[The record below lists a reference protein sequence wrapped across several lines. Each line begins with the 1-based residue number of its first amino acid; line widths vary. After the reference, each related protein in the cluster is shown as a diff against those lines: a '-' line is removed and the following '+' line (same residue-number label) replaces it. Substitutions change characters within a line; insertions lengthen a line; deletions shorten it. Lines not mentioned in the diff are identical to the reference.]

1 MNIEKI
7 QQFLLENNLPK
18 FRLGQIQKAVFM
30 DAVSSFSE
38 ITTLSKD
45 LREKMDK
52 EMKILSFEIEKVLV
66 AKDGQSA
73 KALLRLRGCHPE
85 RISQQADESKDLSS
99 DLFTKV
105 EMTNDLIETVLI
117 SPKPNSWSVCVSCQ
131 VGCAMG
137 CRFCAT
143 GKMGFVRNLT
153 AEEITDQILFWKQ
166 YLNKNPK
173 SKILNPKI
181 DGVKDYKEENSISFQ
196 NSKFEI
202 QNSDVSNIV
211 FMGMGEPFQNWE
223 NVSQSIRDL
232 TDEKLFG
239 FGSRS
244 LSVSTAGIASG
255 IEKMAR
261 EFPQVNLAISL
272 HFASDEKRERF
283 MPINKVDNL
292 ESLKKALQNYFQL
305 TRRKVFLE
313 YIMLEGINDSA
324 LDAKMLAQYLH
335 AIGSTQLLHVN
346 LIRYNATA
354 ISVIP
359 DLVRNPELNHTNLAV
374 TKILNPPA
382 GGQDDTMLKPSSKT
396 RTQLFKQELAKYFI
410 NATIRKSLGEEIK
423 GACGQLAS

>member
-1 MNIEKI
+1 MNNQKL
-7 QQFLLENNLPK
+7 QQFLSEHNLPK
-18 FRLGQIQKAVFM
+18 FRLGQIQKAVFT

-52 EMKILSFEIEKVLV
+52 EMKILSFKVEKILV
-66 AKDGQSA
+66 ANDGQSV
-73 KALLRLRGCHPE
+73 KALLRLQGCHPE
-85 RISQQADESKDLSS
+85 RISQQADESKDLGS
-99 DLFTKV
+99 DLPTKV
-105 EMTNDLIETVLI
+105 EMTHDLIETVLI
-117 SPKPNSWSVCVSCQ
+117 SPKPGSWSVCVSCQ

-166 YLNKNPK
+166 YLQGRTSPHPLLEKERG
-173 SKILNPKI
+173 IL
-181 DGVKDYKEENSISFQ
+181 
-196 NSKFEI
+196 
-202 QNSDVSNIV
+202 SNIV

-244 LSVSTAGIASG
+244 LSVSTSGIASG
-255 IEKMAR
+255 IEKMVS

-272 HFASDEKRERF
+272 HFASDEKRDLY
-283 MPINKVDNL
+283 MPVNKVDNL
-292 ESLKKALQNYFQL
+292 ESLKNALQKYFQI
-305 TRRKVFLE
+305 TKRKVFLE

-324 LDAKMLAQYLH
+324 LDAKMLAQYLRNV
-335 AIGSTQLLHVN
+335 GNTQLLHVN
-346 LIRYNATA
+346 LIRYNAT
-354 ISVIP
+354 SE
-359 DLVRNPELNHTNLAV
+359 D
-374 TKILNPPA
+374 
-382 GGQDDTMLKPSSKT
+382 LKPSSKT